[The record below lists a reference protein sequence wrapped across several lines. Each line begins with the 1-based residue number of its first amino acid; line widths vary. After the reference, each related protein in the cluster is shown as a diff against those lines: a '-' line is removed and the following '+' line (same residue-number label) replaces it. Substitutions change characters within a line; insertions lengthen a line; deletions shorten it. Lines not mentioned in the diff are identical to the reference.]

1 MYYKLMHNYNSE
13 NEGEKVSD
21 KKQKMVNDG
30 SFTFISNN
38 LCNSM
43 WQ

>member
-1 MYYKLMHNYNSE
+1 MYYKYMHNYYSDI
-13 NEGEKVSD
+13 EGESVSD

-38 LCNSM
+38 FCNSM